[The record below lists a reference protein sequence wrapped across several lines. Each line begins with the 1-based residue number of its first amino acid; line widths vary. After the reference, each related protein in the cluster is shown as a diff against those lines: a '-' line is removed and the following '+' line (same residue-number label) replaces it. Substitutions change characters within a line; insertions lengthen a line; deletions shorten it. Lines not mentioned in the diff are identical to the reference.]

1 MVSLTWSLWHG
12 LFDTVELRF
21 PGINRPFDYHF
32 ANLRI
37 FFKSCKILLYLY
49 LLFLKLVHFCM
60 FIVQN
65 SSKNLLFYKFLVFS
79 KIPREIS
86 KFLIYWD
93 CPHYV
98 WMRKEIKF
106 FIDLFLNSVI
116 YNIFHSDFAI
126 QFMNKSVFAENIFRG
141 NIVFRS
147 FEIRRCR
154 CSKSR

>member
-1 MVSLTWSLWHG
+1 MVSLTLSLWHG

-65 SSKNLLFYKFLVFS
+65 SSKKFTFLQIFSYLKNSPWNLKISYILRLSPLCMNEEGNKIFYRSILEQCDIQHFPLRF
-79 KIPREIS
+79 
-86 KFLIYWD
+86 
-93 CPHYV
+93 CH
-98 WMRKEIKF
+98 
-106 FIDLFLNSVI
+106 SVYEQI
-116 YNIFHSDFAI
+116 CLCWKYF
-126 QFMNKSVFAENIFRG
+126 QR
-141 NIVFRS
+141 
-147 FEIRRCR
+147 
-154 CSKSR
+154 

>member
-79 KIPREIS
+79 KIPHEIS

-141 NIVFRS
+141 NIVFRV